1 MALRMVGLGRAKDG
15 RWFARK
21 GIPEDVCDEYK
32 RLYGV
37 RHEEHLKLPADT
49 PRPEAKVRLAE
60 WVTDVETRIATLRA
74 KNSGEGQPLTK
85 LNAIALAGCW
95 YNWFVKQHE
104 DDPGPAK
111 RWREMGDYFVWNVL
125 REHAPAE
132 YEARPGDDPSWEWA
146 NEPEVREAIRPHVA
160 ELARV
165 AAFLASEG
173 VALNNDAYVRFV
185 DAVAGNLYPA
195 IALLERRASGDY
207 SPDTTPESFPPFTNS
222 ASCAGGPV
230 GRDRGLDCWT
240 LFEDF
245 VKATRPADST
255 VQRWRSVFLEMQR
268 AFADVG
274 ANGIT
279 EDAARAWV
287 RGLVTTERA
296 PRTVSE
302 VWLTASR
309 RVFAW
314 GLEHKHVRV
323 NPFVAV
329 KVDVP
334 KKVSTRETGKA
345 FTPEEARTILQASL
359 AYKDPRTPLER
370 AKRWVPWLCAYSGA
384 RAGEITQLRGSDIEQ
399 RSGGCGSFHVMRLT
413 PDAGPIKSRQARVV
427 PLHEHIVVQGFLEMV
442 SQVGKGALFY
452 DDKAPHR
459 PGASS
464 DPLNPRRSQAG
475 NVRTDIGKW
484 VRKIGV
490 THEELSPTHAW
501 RHTFKQTAERVGIS
515 EKINDAITGHT
526 PASEARKYGPPTPAD
541 MAEALQKF
549 PRYKLDVSSS
559 PREDSRVVSTT
570 TGEHM
575 AYTRHKSNQGQPA

>member
-1 MALRMVGLGRAKDG
+1 VRDKY
-15 RWFARK
+15 
-21 GIPEDVCDEYK
+21 E
-32 RLYGV
+32 RLYDV
-37 RHEEHLKLPADT
+37 RWEEQLKLPADT
-49 PRPEAKVRLAE
+49 PLQEAKVKLAE
-60 WVTDVETRIATLRA
+60 WVIEIETRIATLRA
-74 KNSGEGQPLTK
+74 QNRGEGQPLTK
-85 LNAIALAGCW
+85 LNAIALAGQW
-95 YNWFVKQHE
+95 YQWFVKQHE
-104 DDPGPAK
+104 DDPGPEK

-125 REHAPAE
+125 YPHAPNE
-132 YEARPGDDPSWEWA
+132 YHENTNADPNWTWA
-146 NEPEVREAIRPHVA
+146 KEPEVREAIRPHVA

-165 AAFLASEG
+165 VTFLASEG
-173 VALNNDAYVRFV
+173 VALNEEGYARFV
-185 DAVAGNLYPA
+185 DAVADNLCPA
-195 IALLERRASGDY
+195 IALLERRANGDY
-207 SPDTTPESFPPFTNS
+207 SPDPTPESFPPFVN
-222 ASCAGGPV
+222 GPV
-230 GRDRGLDCWT
+230 GQTTGVSCWA
-240 LFEDF
+240 LFQDF

-279 EDAARAWV
+279 EDAARTWV
-287 RGLVTTERA
+287 RGLVTKERS
-296 PRTVSE
+296 PSTVRE

-334 KKVSTRETGKA
+334 KKVSTRETGRA
-345 FTPEEARTILQASL
+345 FTPEEARTILQAFL
-359 AYKDPRTPLER
+359 AYKDPKTPWER

-399 RSGGCGSFHVMRLT
+399 RESFHVMKLT
-413 PDAGPIKSRQARVV
+413 PDAGTIKTRQARVA
-427 PLHEHIVVQGFLEMV
+427 PLHEHIIAQGFLEMV

-452 DDKAPHR
+452 DDKEPHR
-459 PGASS
+459 VSS
-464 DPLNPRRSQAG
+464 DPLNPRRSRAG
-475 NVRTDIGKW
+475 DVRVDLAAW

-526 PASEARKYGPPTPAD
+526 PANEARKYGPPTPAD
-541 MAEALQKF
+541 MAQALQKF
-549 PRYKLDVSSS
+549 PRYQLDDIAA
-559 PREDSRVVSTT
+559 RR
-570 TGEHM
+570 G
-575 AYTRHKSNQGQPA
+575 A